1 MKRHW
6 SLSYTTQNT
15 PTHIFNPAFFRYISI
30 LIEHLSPSLSTVS
43 FPSVFRTQPYLLN
56 SNKIHLLG
64 NIYRNDRLRFLRS
77 VSTLTEP
84 SLGKKFKVHKCV
96 CFSLTSVTHTRKSL
110 LVQDT
115 SIVVQDTDWPVR
127 QWSFYIVNT
136 LWWKCIPIQAFHV
149 KSLAMYRLNDRP
161 ITAETCRRKDDLTQK
176 GILANKYVLMNINSE
191 VKYTD
196 YINIKTMYAFLSC
209 LLYVP
214 PLLFLK
220 YWK

>member
-127 QWSFYIVNT
+127 Q
-136 LWWKCIPIQAFHV
+136 
-149 KSLAMYRLNDRP
+149 
-161 ITAETCRRKDDLTQK
+161 
-176 GILANKYVLMNINSE
+176 
-191 VKYTD
+191 
-196 YINIKTMYAFLSC
+196 
-209 LLYVP
+209 
-214 PLLFLK
+214 
-220 YWK
+220 